1 MSVVFALATPPAKSA
16 ICIFRVSGPGC
27 HKGLKLLTNKS
38 GFEHGRFFLSSIFDK
53 GSLVDRA
60 GLVVFEGPKSYT
72 GEDSFEVYAHG
83 GLGVMASIVGAFKGV
98 GFDEAAP
105 GEFTKRA
112 FLNNKI
118 TLNEAESVADLI
130 DATDE
135 RGVVLSNRSLYGD
148 ISKTIVGF
156 AEDIDSIRVRVE
168 AEIDFSDEG
177 NEYMDGSVISD
188 LDRLVGVFEHFVGG
202 CVNKKMFSQKNNIL
216 LAGPVNSGKSSVFN
230 RLLGFERAI
239 VSDVPGT
246 TRDLIGSEIFYESSS
261 FSVFDSAGVRDTGDV
276 IEQTGVALSL
286 AEIKKA
292 DLVLGV
298 FEKFDSVFIDRLKQ
312 LCESGVFISVQNKTD
327 IFEVDSKNFDCCVSA
342 KTGSGFN
349 ALKNLISESF
359 DNNVKHDDYKYLI
372 RERHEVL
379 FKGVVKSLGVAL
391 SGLKQSEALE
401 LVAEELKNARSG
413 LDEVV
418 GKKFSDDLL
427 GDIFRGYCIGK

>member
-16 ICIFRVSGPGC
+16 ICVFRVSGSGC
-27 HKGLKLLTNKS
+27 HKGLKLLTKKKN
-38 GFEHGRFFLSSIFDK
+38 FEHGKFFLSNIFDK
-53 GSLVDRA
+53 ETLIDRA
-60 GLVVFEGPKSYT
+60 GLVVFNGPNSYT

-83 GLGVMASIVGAFKGV
+83 GLGVMASVVSAFKGV

-118 TLNEAESVADLI
+118 TLNEAESIADLI

-135 RGVVLSNRSLYGD
+135 RGVVLSNSSLFGD
-148 ISKTIVGF
+148 MSKDVLGF
-156 AEDIDSIRVRVE
+156 AENIDDIRVRVE

-177 NEYMDGSVISD
+177 NEYMDASVISD
-188 LDRLVGVFEHFVGG
+188 LERLVGVFGSFVGG
-202 CVNKKMFSQKNNIL
+202 CVNKKMVAQKNNIL
-216 LAGPVNSGKSSVFN
+216 LVGPVNSGKSSVFN

-261 FSVFDSAGVRDTGDV
+261 FSIFDSAGMRETSDEVERVG
-276 IEQTGVALSL
+276 IGLSF

-292 DLVLGV
+292 DLVIGV
-298 FEKFDSVFIDRLKQ
+298 FEVFD
-312 LCESGVFISVQNKTD
+312 GVFVDKLRGLCGDGAFISIQNKTD
-327 IFEVDSKNFDCCVSA
+327 VFDVDVENFNCCVSA
-342 KTGSGFN
+342 KTGSGFDL
-349 ALKNLISESF
+349 LKHLIIESF
-359 DNNVKHDDYKYLI
+359 DKGAKNDDYKYLI

-379 FKGVVKSLGVAL
+379 FKDVLKCMGEAL
-391 SGLKQSEALE
+391 KGLKELESLE

-413 LDEVV
+413 LDEVA
-418 GKKFSDDLL
+418 GRKFSDSLL
-427 GDIFRGYCIGK
+427 GDIFNSYCIGK